1 MYKID
6 VIGIGMGPK
15 DISAFHMEL
24 IQSADILVGGRRV
37 ISKLST
43 CRQQT
48 WIIQNNIDALVEK
61 INVYRKHSHIVVMSS
76 GDPLFHGI
84 GTTLIRKLG
93 KAAVTIYPNV
103 NSIAAGFALIK
114 ESWTD
119 AKLISLHGTD
129 SDQAW
134 KDAVKRY
141 DKLGFLTD
149 QKRSPSYIAKALK
162 ELSIDP
168 FEFHVIEHIGDNTK
182 ERVRSF
188 TDVEKVIDS
197 KFSAPNIVILIRQ
210 NQINQN
216 LSRLHLGMADN
227 QYAHQ
232 RGLITKSEV
241 RVVSLSKLKLN
252 DPGLTLWDIGSGSGS
267 VSIEASMFLPLGK
280 VLSFEQDEKRCLD
293 IQRNMEKF
301 QCRNIRVIQGS
312 YPSISNPLPLPDRIF
327 IGGGGKNLK
336 EILNA
341 AVNVLSQHGII
352 VINTVLIETLS
363 IAKTVLNEKGFDVE
377 ITQVQISRSKDM
389 PFDMRLEASNPV
401 FIITGTIVY

>member
-149 QKRSPSYIAKALK
+149 QKRTPSYIAKALK

-197 KFSAPNIVILIRQ
+197 KFSGPNIVILIRQ

-280 VLSFEQDEKRCLD
+280 VLSFEHDEKRCFD